1 MTMPPDGWE
10 ARGRPASWFR
20 RFTFAKYAETRQ
32 FLDDLAALSAE
43 TGLHP
48 QNLNFATTHA
58 NITIEGVDQQEP
70 GEAERAFALKINA
83 LAATRAGP

>member
-10 ARGRPASWFR
+10 ARGHPTNWFR

-32 FLDDLAALSAE
+32 FLDDLAALSVE
-43 TGLHP
+43 TGRHP

-70 GEAERAFALKINA
+70 GEAEHAFALKINA
-83 LAATRAGP
+83 LAAPRAGP